1 MRILWID
8 PWTTTIWY
16 SVLESKNWKIKIIDY
31 WVISTLPKI
40 NIEVKLLEIWNDLKE
55 IIKNFEIEKIV
66 VEKLYFQNNAKTAID
81 VAQSRW
87 VILYEAIKHN
97 LIIEQYTP
105 LQVKKAITWNWKANK
120 KQLEKAIQIL
130 FWLENIPDYDD
141 ASDAIWMAYMW
152 ALNKNFLEKS

>member
-8 PWTTTIWY
+8 PWTTTVWY
-16 SVLESKNWKIKIIDY
+16 CILETENWKIKIIDY

-55 IIKNFEIEKIV
+55 IIKNFKIEKIV
-66 VEKLYFQNNAKTAID
+66 VEKLYFQNNVKTAID